1 MLNFLICTPLTT
13 GLLTAT
19 TRMTKFSAFVPV
31 EPSSAQRAHM
41 QRVERALDHRAG
53 DFEDLAFVLIKVRF
67 LLSHVMVRAVDG
79 YTPHLFCQQRRI
91 AEDLLRYCVAATTLK
106 RKR

>member
-1 MLNFLICTPLTT
+1 MSV
-13 GLLTAT
+13 
-19 TRMTKFSAFVPV
+19 RMTKFGAFVPV
-31 EPSSAQRAHM
+31 EPSAVQRAHL
-41 QRVERALDHRAG
+41 QRVERALDHRAD

-79 YTPHLFCQQRRI
+79 YTPHLFSLQRHV
-91 AEDLLRYCVAATTLK
+91 AEDLLRQCVAATSLK